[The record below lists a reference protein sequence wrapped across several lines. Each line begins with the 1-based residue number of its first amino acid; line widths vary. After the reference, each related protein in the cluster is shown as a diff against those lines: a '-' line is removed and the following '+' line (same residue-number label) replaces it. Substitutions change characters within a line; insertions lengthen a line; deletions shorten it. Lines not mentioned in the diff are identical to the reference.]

1 MGTLVKKGLIQE
13 KAFLDVYW
21 NTVISCYEVLKDEEK
36 TRLYT
41 DFKDL
46 YDRANEY
53 KNKYKRYNVLLEKDV
68 FGPSASMIEYSKQE
82 EHVVQ
87 RYPKLLRE

>member
-1 MGTLVKKGLIQE
+1 VLSDLDQMGTLVKKGLIQE

-21 NTVISCYEVLKDEEK
+21 NTVISCYEVLKDE
-36 TRLYT
+36 
-41 DFKDL
+41 
-46 YDRANEY
+46 
-53 KNKYKRYNVLLEKDV
+53 KDV